1 MLFFSS
7 FFTNCKFMFRQVE
20 AQELKS
26 LSRVQR
32 HQSNTFIC
40 LILFEINSY
49 SWKVKGV
56 VKVKRVVK
64 INKSSFQK

>member
-1 MLFFSS
+1 
-7 FFTNCKFMFRQVE
+7 MFRQVE

-32 HQSNTFIC
+32 HQSNIFIC

-49 SWKVKGV
+49 SWKVKGYSCLTL
-56 VKVKRVVK
+56 RVVK
-64 INKSSFQK
+64 INHHFKNN